1 MHAPL
6 QRFLVVLLGLAF
18 IASSCGEDAG
28 VASSSTGCLED
39 PGLEAV
45 VAGDAELS
53 GTSLVLQTHGSF
65 LISDTTLEAFTEQ
78 TGIEVEVVQGAD
90 AGALVS
96 EAVLTKDNPTA
107 DVLFGI
113 DNAFLCRG
121 LDAGLFTPY
130 ESPGLA
136 QVDDTL
142 ELDPHH
148 RVTPISFGDVCI
160 NYWTDDLPGPIPTS
174 LDDLADPINEG
185 QFVTQNPETSSPGF
199 AFLLATIAS
208 YGEDGWEDYWRDL
221 VANDVSITAGWDDS
235 YYVEFSA
242 GGGPRSLVTS
252 YASSPPADVLF
263 ADPPVDAPRT
273 GVLAD
278 SCFRQIEFA
287 GILAGSE
294 HPEAAAA
301 LIDFM
306 LSPTYQ
312 EDIPLNMFVY
322 PANQDAAL
330 PDVFTAFGQ
339 LTDDPV
345 TMDPE
350 TIEANRDDWTA
361 RWTDIVFG

>member
-1 MHAPL
+1 
-6 QRFLVVLLGLAF
+6 
-18 IASSCGEDAG
+18 
-28 VASSSTGCLED
+28 
-39 PGLEAV
+39 
-45 VAGDAELS
+45 
-53 GTSLVLQTHGSF
+53 
-65 LISDTTLEAFTEQ
+65 
-78 TGIEVEVVQGAD
+78 
-90 AGALVS
+90 
-96 EAVLTKDNPTA
+96 
-107 DVLFGI
+107 
-113 DNAFLCRG
+113 
-121 LDAGLFTPY
+121 
-130 ESPGLA
+130 
-136 QVDDTL
+136 
-142 ELDPHH
+142 
-148 RVTPISFGDVCI
+148 
-160 NYWTDDLPGPIPTS
+160 
-174 LDDLADPINEG
+174 
-185 QFVTQNPETSSPGF
+185 
-199 AFLLATIAS
+199 
-208 YGEDGWEDYWRDL
+208 
-221 VANDVSITAGWDDS
+221 VSITAGWDDA

-306 LSPTYQ
+306 LSLTYQ

-322 PANQDAAL
+322 PANQQAAL